1 MVSTSADDRLGSDA
15 EHTTPTPM
23 PPRHFISLT
32 RTVSP
37 DGTHT
42 LDAIDQDGRAW
53 WLILGN
59 DEAPETWTELQLLP
73 SREDRP

>member
-1 MVSTSADDRLGSDA
+1 
-15 EHTTPTPM
+15 M
-23 PPRHFISLT
+23 PERHFTSLA
-32 RTVSP
+32 RTVNP

-42 LDAIDQDGRAW
+42 LDAIDQDGCAW

-59 DEAPETWTELQLLP
+59 DEAPEGWTELQPLP

>member
-1 MVSTSADDRLGSDA
+1 MS
-15 EHTTPTPM
+15 
-23 PPRHFISLT
+23 PRHFTSLT
-32 RTVSP
+32 RTVNP

-53 WLILGN
+53 WLILGI

-73 SREDRP
+73 TYEEQP